1 MNCNRIEQQG
11 MAEGRTTCLQTA
23 ETVRGGLGWNCALG
37 EAKSGGCETILF
49 VEDEAFVRN
58 VTSEVLRSAGYKVLT
73 ARNAD
78 EAMAAYREHC
88 GAVDFLLTDVILPGE
103 TGVTLARILR
113 REDPELK
120 VLVVTGYAEQ
130 LGLFSNEHAECLAKP
145 FSTVGLLQRIKQLLE
160 SRPAWVGEQRR
171 VKHAC
176 GNA

>member
-1 MNCNRIEQQG
+1 MNNDRIEQQQMSEG
-11 MAEGRTTCLQTA
+11 MPTCA
-23 ETVRGGLGWNCALG
+23 SPEAVRGGAGWNCALD
-37 EAKSGGCETILF
+37 EAKLGGSKTILF

-73 ARNAD
+73 AGNAD
-78 EAMAAYREHC
+78 DALAAYRGC
-88 GAVDFLLTDVILPGE
+88 RGAVDFLLTDVILPGE
-103 TGVTLARILR
+103 TGITLARTLS

-120 VLVVTGYAEQ
+120 ILFVTGYAEHF
-130 LGLFSNEHAECLAKP
+130 GLCNRESMECLAKP
-145 FSTVGLLQRIKQLLE
+145 FSTLVLLQKIKQLLE